1 MHSRIFGLIEKDF
14 YDNHKAEYDWKLS
27 GYYGEDVPHFADY
40 VNEDT
45 DIDKDFMWLIE
56 NFVNGKGIDTSLF
69 DIDDKELTITF
80 HKGFKEAYFRKAWED
95 LVKNVIGSSDAFEK
109 FCGVNGSDDFA
120 YRCKKLIS
128 TEYGFYVADEMG
140 CWETM
145 DEFIRRINYDK
156 TYKCFDTVDYHY

>member
-1 MHSRIFGLIEKDF
+1 MHSRIFGIVEKNF
-14 YDNHKAEYDWKLS
+14 YAAHIDEYDWKLS

-80 HKGFKEAYFRKAWED
+80 HKGFKEAYFRNAWED

-109 FCGVNGSDDFA
+109 FYNAGGFFTEEELYNLNFTRLYDEKFVLKEKPSECD
-120 YRCKKLIS
+120 LILS
-128 TEYGFYVADEMG
+128 VEEVKAKIPE
-140 CWETM
+140 
-145 DEFIRRINYDK
+145 
-156 TYKCFDTVDYHY
+156 